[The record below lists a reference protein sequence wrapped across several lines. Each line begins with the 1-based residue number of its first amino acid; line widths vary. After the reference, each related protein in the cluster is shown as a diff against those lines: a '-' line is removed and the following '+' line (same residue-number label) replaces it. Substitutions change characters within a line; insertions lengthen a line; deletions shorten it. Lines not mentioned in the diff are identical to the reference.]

1 MSSQLNLD
9 YTPLHKEPKD
19 TSVDAFAKVKR
30 LTLSNQVIFHLKIRG
45 FYGATNSELVAII
58 GGNPNSIQP
67 RTADLSRASVP
78 YVQEHPDGVKRKNS
92 YDNDEIVWVLTPAGY
107 EHYKTLEVR

>member
-19 TSVDAFAKVKR
+19 TSVDAFAKIKR

-45 FYGATNSELVAII
+45 FYGATNCSQNWPL
-58 GGNPNSIQP
+58 N
-67 RTADLSRASVP
+67 LL
-78 YVQEHPDGVKRKNS
+78 KKNQK
-92 YDNDEIVWVLTPAGY
+92 L
-107 EHYKTLEVR
+107 